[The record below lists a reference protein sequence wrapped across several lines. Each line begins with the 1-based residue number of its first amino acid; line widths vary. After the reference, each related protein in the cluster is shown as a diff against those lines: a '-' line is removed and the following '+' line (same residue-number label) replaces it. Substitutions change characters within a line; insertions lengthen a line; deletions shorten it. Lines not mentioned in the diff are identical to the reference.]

1 MLLHVTSE
9 DAGPK
14 GVLTVA
20 RTEVGGTVDDEQVG
34 GTVDDEQVG
43 GTVDDELAGSIE
55 AVQRCT
61 VPSEVFVQS
70 GAS

>member
-20 RTEVGGTVDDEQVG
+20 RTE
-34 GTVDDEQVG
+34 VG